1 MPAGRRRTA
10 FRFSG
15 EQDGVAR
22 KHQHDANH
30 RKGVAETR
38 HQRVPLDGV
47 AERNDRLLMCVAGSL
62 TPCAR
67 KELVI

>member
-10 FRFSG
+10 FWLAR
-15 EQDGVAR
+15 EQDSDAG
-22 KHQHDANH
+22 KHQHHANH
-30 RKGVAETR
+30 RKGVAETH

-67 KELVI
+67 KKLVI